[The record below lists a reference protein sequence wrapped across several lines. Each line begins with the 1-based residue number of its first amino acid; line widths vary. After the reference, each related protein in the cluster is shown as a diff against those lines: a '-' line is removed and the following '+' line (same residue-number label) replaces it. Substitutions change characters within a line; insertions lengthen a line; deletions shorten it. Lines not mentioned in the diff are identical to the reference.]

1 VSSNDRFDPDKFGRD
16 LHDRIHADIHER
28 IRERG
33 MRGLDGR
40 TRLLPGLVL
49 VAIGTIILLDHMGI
63 LSIDHV
69 WKFWPVILIV
79 VGAMR
84 FLESHNR
91 VFGVL
96 LMAMGGLFLLGTL
109 GYVRL
114 SAADFWPIV
123 LIAIGLGLIWS
134 RFELP
139 SCRMPMGPKGP
150 SEPDKVNA
158 LAMFGGVERRI
169 TTTNLMG
176 GTVQAIFGGVEL
188 DFRAADIA
196 GEETVLVVE
205 AVFGGIELVVPERW
219 TAIYEGQSIFGGFND
234 ETRPPLP
241 DVPGAAPRKRLIL
254 RGQALFGGITV
265 KN

>member
-1 VSSNDRFDPDKFGRD
+1 VSSDDSFDPDKFSQNLHGRV
-16 LHDRIHADIHER
+16 HADIHER
-28 IRERG
+28 IRTRQ
-33 MRGLDGR
+33 MRGCDGR

-96 LMAMGGLFLLGTL
+96 LIALGGLFLLGTL
-109 GYVRL
+109 GYLRL
-114 SAADFWPIV
+114 TAADLWPIV

-139 SCRMPMGPKGP
+139 RIAMPLGPTGP
-150 SEPDKVNA
+150 VAPNKVNA
-158 LAMFGGVERRI
+158 TALFGGVERRI
-169 TTTNLMG
+169 TTTNFTG
-176 GTVQAIFGGVEL
+176 GVVTAMFGGVEL
-188 DFRAADIA
+188 DFRAADIE
-196 GEETVLVVE
+196 GEEAVLFLE
-205 AVFGGIELVVPERW
+205 ATFGGIELVVPERW
-219 TAIYEGQSIFGGFND
+219 TVIYEGQSIFGGYND

-241 DVPGAAPRKRLIL
+241 DVPGTAARKRLVL

>member
-1 VSSNDRFDPDKFGRD
+1 MSSNDRFDPDKFSQD
-16 LHDRIHADIHER
+16 LRDRIHADIHER
-28 IRERG
+28 IRERRGCG
-33 MRGLDGR
+33 MDGR
-40 TRLLPGLVL
+40 TRLLPGLIL
-49 VAIGTIILLDHMGI
+49 VAIGTVVLLDHLGI

-69 WKFWPVILIV
+69 WKFWPVLLIV
-79 VGAMR
+79 VGVTR
-84 FLESHNR
+84 FFESHNR
-91 VFGVL
+91 VAGVL
-96 LMAMGGLFLLGTL
+96 LMVVGTLFLLGTL

-123 LIAIGLGLIWS
+123 LIAIGVGLMWS

-139 SCRMPMGPKGP
+139 RFGTPAAPGGP
-150 SEPDKVNA
+150 DRVNA

-169 TTTNLMG
+169 TTTNLTG

-188 DFRAADIA
+188 DFRSADIA
-196 GEETVLVVE
+196 GEETALVVE

-219 TAIYEGQSIFGGFND
+219 TVIYEGQSIFGGYND

-241 DVPGAAPRKRLIL
+241 DVPGAAARKRLIL